1 MLENPVPTS
10 LILGTIVVVLSLSA
24 LAIFA
29 IKKLKE
35 KR

>member
-10 LILGTIVVVLSLSA
+10 LIVGTIVVVLALSA

-35 KR
+35 KE

>member
-24 LAIFA
+24 LAIFV

-35 KR
+35 KQ